1 MIIKNCDTNKNVIKM
16 GFTVIFFE
24 KKMIICFV
32 NVETDPRLRYHTTH
46 LPQQKYKTT
55 ISLWMFIFLLF
66 WMKPIWEEGG
76 DGKVIWTQDPT

>member
-1 MIIKNCDTNKNVIKM
+1 MIIH
-16 GFTVIFFE
+16 
-24 KKMIICFV
+24 FV

-46 LPQQKYKTT
+46 LPQQKCKTT

-66 WMKPIWEEGG
+66 WMKAIWDEGG